1 MATGNYTVLDG
12 NGSAIFFQTESG
24 DGSQATPFV
33 PAVLPRGGMT
43 AAGTVTAEVKGT
55 LTAEAKG
62 TVTAEVKGTLTA
74 QTKGILTAMVSGG
87 DFYLGSITAGG
98 QLTAHGTVTAEAKG
112 TVTAEVKGTLTAQ
125 TKGVLTAMVSG
136 GDFYLGTIT
145 AGGELTAHGTI
156 TAQVKGG
163 TASVYSVPST
173 AWLLSANNAIGTGS
187 ALGALAKNYGYV
199 VVWASGNSASAN
211 LLGSI
216 DSANW
221 SQITAWSL
229 GADTTA
235 TAQVTGYFPYLA
247 GRVSWVSAEGA
258 ASGTV
263 WMQGA
268 GVK

>member
-33 PAVLPRGGMT
+33 PAVLARGGLT

-62 TVTAEVKGTLTA
+62 TITAEVKGTLTA

-87 DFYLGSITAGG
+87 DFYLGTLTAGG
-98 QLTAHGTVTAEAKG
+98 QITAHGTITALAKG
-112 TVTAEVKGTLTAQ
+112 VVTS
-125 TKGVLTAMVSG
+125 MISG

-145 AGGELTAHGTI
+145 AGGQVTAHGTVTAETKGTL

-163 TASVYSVPST
+163 TATVYHAPT
-173 AWLLSANNAIGTGS
+173 MAWLLSANNAVGTGS
-187 ALGALAKNYGYV
+187 ALGALGTNYNFIML
-199 VVWASGNSASAN
+199 WASGNSASAD
-211 LLGSI
+211 LMAGA
-216 DSANW
+216 DSARW
-221 SQITAWSL
+221 SKVTSWSL
-229 GADTTA
+229 GPDQTA
-235 TAQVTGYFPYLA
+235 TAQFTGYFPYLA
-247 GRVSWVSAEGA
+247 GQVSWVSAEGA